1 MAQAKNGNG
10 RSCATRRVKNM
21 GKTLPRLHL
30 RVAQDNPI
38 YSVPAGQR
46 NKKADEW
53 LRIGYSVERLEQ
65 AAERLEK
72 LVQKLSSANIAVVET
87 EKPQEDKNITSD
99 PAFQKDLKLIRSIM
113 NIGEK

>member
-1 MAQAKNGNG
+1 
-10 RSCATRRVKNM
+10 M

-53 LRIGYSVERLEQ
+53 LRIGYAVERLEKV
-65 AAERLEK
+65 ASKLEK
-72 LVQKLSSANIAVVET
+72 LVQELSTSNIPYQKAED
-87 EKPQEDKNITSD
+87 QEEQGD
-99 PAFQKDLKLIRSIM
+99 PRIDPNFEKDLKLIKSIM
-113 NIGEK
+113 NIGSNGQSTTHRL